1 MKPIELEK
9 ILADIA
15 NQLEADGLILA
26 REPLNGN
33 ELSAMAGRLSM
44 FAQYLDYAAFKS
56 DELRMN

>member
-56 DELRMN
+56 DE